1 MEEEVIVL
9 MEIVDERV
17 TLRGV
22 GRAWVAFVRTMAR
35 WTHHHWNFIAWP
47 VDAILGIVVAIATFQ
62 GTWQFIWSAV
72 LDERSWPPEITL
84 FVIKPLVG
92 VLLGA
97 AWLHLVL
104 ATGNAGRLRKDSR
117 LRGRNIDRVAA
128 HIVTGADTKNSAAD
142 HRRAAGLAKRDT
154 REAWSARRSRLLL
167 NLTDILPRAT
177 S

>member
-104 ATGNAGRLRKDSR
+104 ARELP
-117 LRGRNIDRVAA
+117 
-128 HIVTGADTKNSAAD
+128 IVHCGVF
-142 HRRAAGLAKRDT
+142 GLAGVLTYDWRHRYRPGTLGGYAKTAAFVVATLIAWPHISLPGLT
-154 REAWSARRSRLLL
+154 RKIARLTIAALLG
-167 NLTDILPRAT
+167 
-177 S
+177 